1 MQRIR
6 VSEEEQKRKISYH
19 VEPDFPSGL
28 FQLGLEGSLVLEATI
43 GGEGAIQDL
52 KVVASEPTVTELA
65 ADTVVDAVKQW
76 KYQPTFRQ
84 GKPVE
89 VATTI
94 TIKFVL

>member
-1 MQRIR
+1 MKP
-6 VSEEEQKRKISYH
+6 E
-19 VEPDFPSGL
+19 FPTGA
-28 FQLGLEGSLVLEATI
+28 FHLGIDGSLVLEATI
-43 GGEGAIQDL
+43 GGEGTIQDL

-76 KYQPTFRQ
+76 RYQPTFRQ